1 MIFGPGVNLAARLE
15 AYAEPMRIALSED
28 TCEPIKDDFL
38 FSECGEVEIKGFG
51 AKRLYY
57 LDGEHP
63 KR

>member
-15 AYAEPMRIALSED
+15 SYAEPMRIAL
-28 TCEPIKDDFL
+28 CEETYELIKDDFL
-38 FSECGEVEIKGFG
+38 FSECGDVEITGFG
-51 AKRLYY
+51 AKQLYY